1 MKRHAFLITVLA
13 VAALLYLLTPRIPD
27 TGVEVYAASEGT
39 LLQPQNNVAIAV
51 LDLPAAGLSFT
62 SAEDMTALRAL
73 QSDFAGLSGV
83 ARVESILSASRVIS
97 EGDDIIVSRAVPA
110 DNGAVTDD
118 YLRSLAA
125 DLPAFPELSP
135 YVNPGQST
143 LLFYIYYSNRTPSI
157 EIYNGLKDLQDRRQA
172 DFPFE
177 FTGRAPII
185 AETES
190 LLTKDILVFF
200 PVLMVMV
207 VAVFS
212 LFRSLRA
219 LVLSLFLILL
229 SVVASYGFTR
239 FVGIPDSP
247 LILLIPVFSLGLLSD
262 YLIHYFY
269 HQLHTPRPA
278 GQRSLRKLLLFPLS
292 LTALSTLTGF
302 LSLSIINGSGHLQV
316 GVIIAV
322 AVVATWGGVFFWLDL
337 GDYPVQTRPMLPRF
351 QKAQGK
357 LFARVARHRYLYF
370 ALVLA
375 AMVWGGFQ
383 LTNLSIEPYPI
394 EQLPESTT
402 IKKADR
408 RINQEFYGTL
418 PFFIEID
425 TGEKLGVLRKETV
438 LEMDR
443 IHKDLAQGNT
453 GYAFSLLSVLKRMNY
468 YFMGSEDSLLTSNE
482 FDDFYDALIE
492 QYLLYYSSSVDPL
505 EYESLLDNSYRLFS
519 VKGLVYYHDH
529 RDLTA
534 FTSQVEKIRRELP
547 EGWTL
552 SLHGMVEDLVREQNN
567 LKNNWV
573 LSFLGGSF
581 LIFVTV
587 LIFYRR
593 LGLALLSLF
602 PGVISMVISFGFI
615 ALLGIS
621 IDAFSIIFVAIIT
634 GLVIDYSIHTLV
646 ALDQTRSVTS
656 LEEGFSA
663 VVGYSG
669 IPLFLSFMTSLLSFS
684 VLFLASFRGARNLG
698 LLLLTSL
705 VLSFFLSLY
714 LLPLIILPFR
724 LKKGVKNA

>member
-1 MKRHAFLITVLA
+1 M
-13 VAALLYLLTPRIPD
+13 
-27 TGVEVYAASEGT
+27 
-39 LLQPQNNVAIAV
+39 
-51 LDLPAAGLSFT
+51 
-62 SAEDMTALRAL
+62 
-73 QSDFAGLSGV
+73 
-83 ARVESILSASRVIS
+83 
-97 EGDDIIVSRAVPA
+97 
-110 DNGAVTDD
+110 
-118 YLRSLAA
+118 
-125 DLPAFPELSP
+125 
-135 YVNPGQST
+135 
-143 LLFYIYYSNRTPSI
+143 
-157 EIYNGLKDLQDRRQA
+157 
-172 DFPFE
+172 
-177 FTGRAPII
+177 
-185 AETES
+185 
-190 LLTKDILVFF
+190 
-200 PVLMVMV
+200 
-207 VAVFS
+207 
-212 LFRSLRA
+212 
-219 LVLSLFLILL
+219 
-229 SVVASYGFTR
+229 
-239 FVGIPDSP
+239 
-247 LILLIPVFSLGLLSD
+247 
-262 YLIHYFY
+262 
-269 HQLHTPRPA
+269 
-278 GQRSLRKLLLFPLS
+278 FPLS

-302 LSLSIINGSGHLQV
+302 LSLSIINGSGHLQL

-322 AVVATWGGVFFWLDL
+322 AVVITWGGVFFWLDL
-337 GDYPVQTRPMLPRF
+337 GDYEHQTRPMLPRF
-351 QKAQGK
+351 QRAQGK
-357 LFARVARHRYLYF
+357 LFAKVARYRYVSF
-370 ALVLA
+370 IIVLA

-394 EQLPESTT
+394 KQLPESTT

-425 TGEKLGVLRKETV
+425 TGEKLGVLKKETV

-443 IHKDLAQGNT
+443 IHKDLAKGNT
-453 GYAFSLLSVLKRMNY
+453 GYAFSLLSVLKRMNF

-519 VKGLVYYHDH
+519 IKGLVFYRDY
-529 RDLTA
+529 RDLEA
-534 FTSQVEKIRRELP
+534 FTSQVEKIKTELP
-547 EGWTL
+547 AGWTL
-552 SLHGMVEDLVREQNN
+552 SLHGMVDELVQEQNN

-587 LIFYRR
+587 LVFYRR
-593 LGLALLSLF
+593 FFLALLSLF
-602 PGVISMVISFGFI
+602 PGVISMVISFGVI

-646 ALDQTRSVTS
+646 ALDQIKEVTS

-684 VLFLASFRGARNLG
+684 VLFLSSFRGARNLG
-698 LLLLTSL
+698 LLLITSL

-714 LLPLIILPFR
+714 LLPLIVLPFR

>member
-1 MKRHAFLITVLA
+1 MKHHAFLIGLLA
-13 VAALLYLLTPRIPD
+13 AAAFLYLWTPPD
-27 TGVEVYAASEGT
+27 KDPGVEVYAASEGK

-51 LDLPAAGLSFT
+51 LDLPSAGLSFT
-62 SAEDMTALRAL
+62 SAEDVTALRTL
-73 QSDFAGLSGV
+73 QADFSGLSGV
-83 ARVESILSASRVIS
+83 AKVESILSASRVIS
-97 EGDDIIVSRAVPA
+97 EGDDIIVSRAIPA
-110 DNGAVTDD
+110 DDKEVTDE
-118 YLRSLAA
+118 YLRHLVAE
-125 DLPAFPELSP
+125 LPAFPELSP
-135 YVNPGQST
+135 YVNPEQTT
-143 LLFYIYYSNRTPSI
+143 LLFYLYYSNKTPSI
-157 EIYNGLKDLQDRRQA
+157 EIYQGLKDLQDRRME

-200 PVLMVMV
+200 PVLMAMV
-207 VAVFS
+207 LAVFS
-212 LFRSLRA
+212 LFRSVRVV
-219 LVLSLFLILL
+219 VLSLFLILV
-229 SVVASYGFTR
+229 SVVTSSGFAR
-239 FVGIPDSP
+239 FAGIPDSP

-269 HQLHTPRPA
+269 HQFHTPRPA
-278 GQRSLRKLLLFPLS
+278 GTRSLRRLLLFPLS

-322 AVVATWGGVFFWLDL
+322 AVVITWAGVFFWLDL
-337 GDYPVQTRPMLPRF
+337 GTYPPHPRAMLTGFRN
-351 QKAQGK
+351 AQAK
-357 LFARVARHRYLYF
+357 LFAKVARHRYLYF
-370 ALVLA
+370 LLVLV
-375 AMVWGGFQ
+375 AMGWGGFQ

-402 IKKADR
+402 IKKADA

-425 TGEKLGVLRKETV
+425 TGEKLGVLKKDTV

-443 IHKDLAQGNT
+443 IHKQLAEGNT

-468 YFMGSEDSLLTSNE
+468 YFMGSEVSLLTSTE

-519 VKGLVYYHDH
+519 VKGLVYYRDH
-529 RDLTA
+529 RDLEA
-534 FTSQVEKIRRELP
+534 FTSQVEKIRAGLP
-547 EGWTL
+547 AGWTL
-552 SLHGMVEDLVREQNN
+552 SLHGMVDELLKEQNN

-581 LIFVTV
+581 LIFITV

-593 LGLALLSLF
+593 LVLALLSLL
-602 PGVISMVISFGFI
+602 PGVVSMVISFGFI
-615 ALLGIS
+615 GLLGIS

-646 ALDQTRSVTS
+646 ALDQTKSVNS

-663 VVGYSG
+663 VVGFSG

-684 VLFLASFRGARNLG
+684 VLFLSSFRGARNLG

-714 LLPLIILPFR
+714 LLPLIVLPFR